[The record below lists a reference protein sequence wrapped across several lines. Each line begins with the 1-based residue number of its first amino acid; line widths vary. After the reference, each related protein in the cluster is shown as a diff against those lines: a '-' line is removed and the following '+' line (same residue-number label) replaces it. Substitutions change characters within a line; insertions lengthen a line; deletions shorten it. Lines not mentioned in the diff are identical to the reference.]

1 MILKIFAVFDSKA
14 ASYLLPFYASN
25 LPVGQRH
32 FARGVAD
39 RSMDIGQFP
48 EDFSLW
54 ELGTF
59 DTNTAVIVPLPQ
71 PINHGLGIL
80 YRQGENQN
88 ASATIGNETHV
99 QPSAQ
104 GRNTAEHV
112 RQVTRS

>member
-1 MILKIFAVFDSKA
+1 MVLKIFAVYDSKA

-39 RSMDIGQFP
+39 PTMDIGQFP

-71 PINHGLGIL
+71 PVNHGLGTL
-80 YRQGENQN
+80 YLQGENN
-88 ASATIGNETHV
+88 AAAALGNEAHV
-99 QPSAQ
+99 QSGSQ
-104 GRNTAEHV
+104 SRNPALNV